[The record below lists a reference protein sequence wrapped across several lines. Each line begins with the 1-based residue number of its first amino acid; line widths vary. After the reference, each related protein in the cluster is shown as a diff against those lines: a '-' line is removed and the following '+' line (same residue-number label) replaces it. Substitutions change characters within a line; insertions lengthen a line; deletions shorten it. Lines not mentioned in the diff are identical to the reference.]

1 MLWSSVST
9 SKAMEGFA
17 TVRDKVSAHTEI
29 RCVADKYQLVDIGAL
44 GIKWGDLLL
53 TIDAMQQMVELVGL
67 IIRNAGFAWQPSA
80 PGAFGPSVQQ
90 YRNTETHD
98 QLPPASRRTHGR

>member
-1 MLWSSVST
+1 
-9 SKAMEGFA
+9 MEGFA

-67 IIRNAGFAWQPSA
+67 IIRNAGFAWESLENQLSA
-80 PGAFGPSVQQ
+80 AAGAFWSVPDAT
-90 YRNTETHD
+90 R
-98 QLPPASRRTHGR
+98 